1 MDTQNLKAFVAVAD
15 HQSFSAAAEQLHITQ
30 PAISKRIH
38 LLEQQLDSLLFDRVG
53 RQVTLTEAG
62 RTLLPHARAVL
73 DTMRVARQAIADLSG
88 EVRGQLKLVTSHH
101 IGLHR
106 LPQILRE
113 YSEQYPQVELDIRF
127 LDSAEAYAA
136 VLHGDFDL
144 GIITEMPAEDAQIC
158 SETLWVD
165 HMHFVTARQHPLSR
179 LSQVSL
185 QDISQYPALLPEKR
199 FFTTKLVEE
208 LFTRNGLDIQINLS
222 TNFLETI
229 KALIS
234 VGYAWGVLPDTML
247 QDDSLAQL
255 TVVTQ
260 DKAPA
265 ITLQRNLDCIY
276 HRQRQ
281 LSNASK
287 AFLELLRQRADKPA
301 QTPTEAG

>member
-1 MDTQNLKAFVAVAD
+1 MDTQNLKAFVAVAE

-38 LLEQQLDSLLFDRVG
+38 LLEEQLNSLLFARLG

-62 RTLLPHARAVL
+62 RTLLPHARNIL
-73 DTMRVARQAIADLSG
+73 DTLHTARQAVADLSG

-113 YSEQYPQVELDIRF
+113 YSEQYPQVEMDIRF

-144 GIITEMPAEDAQIC
+144 GIITEMAAEDTQIC
-158 SETLWVD
+158 SETIWVD
-165 HMHFVTARQHPLSR
+165 HMHFVTARQHPLSK
-179 LSQVSL
+179 LPQVSL
-185 QDISQYPALLPEKR
+185 QEISHYPALLPEKR
-199 FFTTKLVEE
+199 FFTTQLVEE
-208 LFTRNGLDIQINLS
+208 LFKRYGLNIQINLS

-234 VGYAWGVLPDTML
+234 AGYAWGVLPESML
-247 QDDSLAQL
+247 RDDSLARL
-255 TVVTQ
+255 TVLTEE
-260 DKAPA
+260 KSPA
-265 ITLQRNLDCIY
+265 ITLHRNLDCIY

-287 AFLELLRQRADKPA
+287 AFLALLRLRADKP
-301 QTPTEAG
+301 GK

>member
-1 MDTQNLKAFVAVAD
+1 MDTQNLKAFVAVAEQ
-15 HQSFSAAAEQLHITQ
+15 QSFSAAAERLHITQ

-38 LLEQQLDSLLFDRVG
+38 LLEEQLNSLLFDRLG

-62 RTLLPHARAVL
+62 RTLLPHARSIL
-73 DTMRVARQAIADLSG
+73 DTMRSARQAIADLSG

-113 YSEQYPQVELDIRF
+113 YSEQYSQVELDIRF

-144 GIITEMPAEDAQIC
+144 GIITEMAAEDTQIC
-158 SETLWVD
+158 SETIWVD
-165 HMHFVTARQHPLSR
+165 RMHFVTARQHPLSK
-179 LSQVSL
+179 LPQVSL
-185 QDISQYPALLPEKR
+185 LDISHYPALLPEKR
-199 FFTTKLVEE
+199 FFTTQLVEE
-208 LFTRNGLDIQINLS
+208 LFSRNGLDIQINLS

-234 VGYAWGVLPDTML
+234 VGYAWGVLPESML
-247 QDDSLAQL
+247 QDDSLARL
-255 TVVTQ
+255 NVLA
-260 DKAPA
+260 DEKSPA
-265 ITLQRNLDCIY
+265 INLQRNLDCIY

-287 AFLELLRQRADKPA
+287 AFLELLRRHADGPGK
-301 QTPTEAG
+301 